1 MVIFPKHYQA
11 THSPLP
17 NRQRALVTRVA
28 LTSSPRIHQAF
39 IDGKTI
45 MSSSAKNGAPP
56 TAPKQQNWGMEQ
68 YERCRDMFNL
78 FDTTNGRAGW
88 DPDEKE
94 NPSYIVGVCMH
105 DEIVGPYGSNK
116 NGGFVTNKKS
126 TKLLNGYKKAAEKYL
141 GVLANTNWHEAN
153 EALLRE
159 EKERFDRRYSFAPND
174 QRLGSGAF
182 GIVYKGYDENNNPV
196 AVKVPSVRSRV
207 EAKEALEHAGKEV
220 RNWKKISG
228 SPFILDLLE
237 FFVLAHGN
245 GNFPVLCTVSPC
257 ITGGTLMDYMVEQGY
272 DGLPHCQAWL
282 ASKQL
287 MLAVKH
293 MHIHEVVHRDIK
305 PDNMLV
311 VRGKDGA
318 LEKVLLIDLGTAKRF
333 VGESRTNTFVGTD
346 LYMAPEVKEG
356 KYQMPKVDV
365 YSIGMTVL
373 LMAVGMCPDKA
384 NMKTWYDDRL
394 DIEQVFQDYPGK
406 PLVQIARRMVDKLPY
421 SRCTLSVALKLLDR
435 QRPSDRE
442 SSMYF
447 APHDDVFKEAISLM
461 LERTNLDFLLPLMNL
476 GMGPNTDIGGDTGSD
491 EYQQL
496 KALCIEFTERFQKL
510 NGGDAEAAGDGDA
523 DEEPLSLIAPAVS
536 TDQSIDDLD

>member
-1 MVIFPKHYQA
+1 M
-11 THSPLP
+11 
-17 NRQRALVTRVA
+17 
-28 LTSSPRIHQAF
+28 
-39 IDGKTI
+39 
-45 MSSSAKNGAPP
+45 SSAKGAP
-56 TAPKQQNWGMEQ
+56 TTPKQPYWGMEQ
-68 YERCRDMFNL
+68 YERCRDMFSL
-78 FDTTNGRAGW
+78 FDTTNGREGW

-94 NPSYIVGVCMH
+94 NISYIASVCMH
-105 DEIVGPYGSNK
+105 DDIVGPYGSNK

-126 TKLLNGYKKAAEKYL
+126 TKLVNGYKKAAEKYL
-141 GVLANTNWHEAN
+141 GILASTNWQEAN
-153 EALLRE
+153 EALLEE

-182 GIVYKGYDENNNPV
+182 GIVYKGYDETNNPV
-196 AVKVPSVRSRV
+196 AIKVPTVRSGV
-207 EAKEALEHAGKEV
+207 EAKQALEHVGNEV

-237 FFVLAHGN
+237 FFVLARGS
-245 GNFPVLCTVSPC
+245 GDLPVLCTVSPF
-257 ITGGTLMDYMVEQGY
+257 INGGTLLEYNIEHSD

-311 VRGKDGA
+311 VRGMDGGA
-318 LEKVLLIDLGTAKRF
+318 LEKILLIDLGTAKRF
-333 VGESRTNTFVGTD
+333 VGERRTNTLVGTD
-346 LYMAPEVKEG
+346 LFMAPEVKGG

-394 DIEQVFQDYPGK
+394 DIDQVFQDYPGK
-406 PLVQIARRMVDKLPY
+406 PLVRIARRMVDKLPY
-421 SRCTLSVALKLLDR
+421 SRCTLSVALKLLDQ

-442 SSMYF
+442 SSMYL
-447 APHDDVFKEAISLM
+447 APHDAVFQKAISLM
-461 LERTNLDFLLPLMNL
+461 LERTSLDFLLPRMNL
-476 GMGPNTDIGGDTGSD
+476 GDTRSD

-496 KALCIEFTERFQKL
+496 KALCSEFAERFQQLKD
-510 NGGDAEAAGDGDA
+510 GDADGDGDGDA
-523 DEEPLSLIAPAVS
+523 HEEPPSIVAPAVS
-536 TDQSIDDLD
+536 TDESIDDLD